1 MGDRM
6 LIEVETLQNVLD
18 TQTMDDGNGNQIPR
32 DMVTEAMGK
41 MVSMD
46 FQTYTA
52 VIHDRIWAD
61 FRYRMIG
68 SDDVDLWV
76 QLLADKLDAVGMVYY
91 VRMMALTG
99 VDDLSDIGG
108 TITRTYGSR
117 TDSSENVSEDMPD
130 TKTLLSSITYP
141 SGKDHGEATKGE
153 QTDYEHDSGSAAKHL
168 SDMYDA
174 LRDPLDDMMRDLA
187 PLWMDMW

>member
-1 MGDRM
+1 M

-18 TQTMDDGNGNQIPR
+18 TQTMDDGNGNDIPR

-52 VIHDRIWAD
+52 VIHDRIWED

-76 QLLADKLDAVGMVYY
+76 QLLADKLDAIGMVYY
-91 VRMMALTG
+91 VRMTALTG
-99 VDDLSDIGG
+99 VDDISAVGG
-108 TITRTYGSR
+108 TVTRTYGSR
-117 TDSSENVSEDMPD
+117 TDSSEGITEDMPD
-130 TKTLLSSITYP
+130 TSSLQTSITYP
-141 SGKDHGEATKGE
+141 DSKTHGESVKGE
-153 QTDYEHDSGSAAKHL
+153 QTDYEHDSGSAAEHL
-168 SDMYDA
+168 SDLYDA

-187 PLWMDMW
+187 PLWMNMW